1 MTLKKYNKTNFHK
14 HTFCEF
20 TEVDTVTIP
29 NIDWHYKSKSGSG
42 YCFTDEGVYRISNH
56 WGRAGNCRWRLISR
70 ASSKSSSSLN
80 SNLGYFATLQEA
92 NSKINN
98 SQTRIGYAN
107 WSDFYSNNE
116 TEKLFYI
123 EVNFDTKD
131 VIFQHKNNP
140 YYYGTAVLR
149 NASETAK
156 VIRQIKEILESDA
169 WAKYL
174 KSIDLQ
180 VLRKDIIQKLITTNI
195 NLQTIKKELY

>member
-42 YCFTDEGVYRISNH
+42 YCFTDEGVYRISHH

-98 SQTRIGYAN
+98 SLHRIGYAK
-107 WSDFYSNNE
+107 WTDFYPNNE
-116 TEKLFYI
+116 TENLFYVQ
-123 EVNFDTKD
+123 VNFDTKEAT
-131 VIFQHKNNP
+131 FQHKNNP
-140 YYYGTAVLR
+140 NYDGKSVLR

-156 VIRQIKEILESDA
+156 VIRQIKEILETDT

-174 KSIDLQ
+174 DFDHLEE
-180 VLRKDIIQKLITTNI
+180 LRKEIILKLINTSMT
-195 NLQTIKKELY
+195 LQTLKKDLY